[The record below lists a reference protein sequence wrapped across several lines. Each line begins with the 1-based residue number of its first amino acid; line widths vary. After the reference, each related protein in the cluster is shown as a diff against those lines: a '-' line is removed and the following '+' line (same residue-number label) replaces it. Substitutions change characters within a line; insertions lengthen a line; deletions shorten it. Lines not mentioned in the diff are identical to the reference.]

1 VNTVRTTIQAMAAVL
16 GGTQSLHTNAMDEAI
31 GLPTESAATL
41 ALRTQQVIAH
51 ESGIPAYP
59 DPFGGSYVVEALTDK
74 LEQEARAYIEKI
86 DAMGGALP
94 AIEEG
99 YQQRIETGDQVVVG
113 VNKFTSNAPAKTPI
127 FKIDPEIER
136 QQIDR
141 LRDLR
146 ASRAQAQVDAALTRI
161 EAAAKSADNL
171 MPPILEAAKE
181 LATVGEIANALRRVY
196 GEHR

>member
-1 VNTVRTTIQAMAAVL
+1 MGYSYAVFR
-16 GGTQSLHTNAMDEAI
+16 Q
-31 GLPTESAATL
+31 
-41 ALRTQQVIAH
+41 
-51 ESGIPAYP
+51 
-59 DPFGGSYVVEALTDK
+59 F
-74 LEQEARAYIEKI
+74 
-86 DAMGGALP
+86 
-94 AIEEG
+94 
-99 YQQRIETGDQVVVG
+99 
-113 VNKFTSNAPAKTPI
+113 
-127 FKIDPEIER
+127 PEIER

-161 EAAAKSADNL
+161 ETAAKSADNL